1 VAELEGQTTIFDH
14 LKDELD
20 GEPTAARAMKMLDQ
34 AEELGWTESPFVSLV
49 IRLTRE
55 DAIPFFARWDLAVSK
70 EGKRS
75 WRFQGARAANGQ
87 PLNFNDIK
95 VYLNDPDVIHPEMP
109 SIPEDDSDES
119 VRTALG
125 ALAYIS
131 KPDPAYIN
139 GPPGRA
145 GLKPYDLADW
155 GALLG

>member
-55 DAIPFFARWDLAVSK
+55 DAIPFYATWHLSVSDT
-70 EGKRS
+70 GKRS
-75 WRFQGARAANGQ
+75 WRFAGARAQNGQ

-145 GLKPYDLADW
+145 AKAEPGFMDW